1 MSLRLAQTME
11 TPDLLK
17 TKKGDAVVN
26 AALFLI
32 SFFFCLLF
40 LVVWLIIG
48 CKVGK
53 NGLFWFRLL
62 LAQLFRHS
70 CFLGLQLI

>member
-26 AALFLI
+26 ASLFLI

-48 CKVGK
+48 CKGREE
-53 NGLFWFRLL
+53 WFILV
-62 LAQLFRHS
+62 
-70 CFLGLQLI
+70 